1 MTDAARIVS
10 RVTGRTARAAAAL
23 LGTLALV
30 LGLATPASATP
41 ASLQHQEWWIG
52 RLGLHQSWKITKGA
66 GVTVAVLDSG
76 VDATVPDLR
85 GALVPGFTVGA
96 GSGSQLKITDPDV
109 AQDARGHGTSM
120 AVEIAGR
127 GTGPG
132 IIGVAPEAKILP
144 VLLFGDAHE
153 QWAAALNKLSAM
165 ASPPQVVDLSMLY
178 GSHPEP
184 CPSDVQQAVQ
194 RAVAK
199 GMILV
204 AGAGDQATLG
214 SQSSYPASCKGVVA
228 VGAFD
233 SDAKVGADSQR
244 QPYVS
249 LGGPGVQI
257 VGYNRARQ
265 TMTSDST
272 TDAASIVAGEFALVR
287 AHFPSLSSRQ
297 IVARMFATASKSAYS
312 GPRYGQ
318 AGDALGFGPAVA
330 YYALTKNVPANAPN
344 PVYDDLAKLGPVS
357 SPSST
362 GAASGGGSSDAPSTH
377 GNVTQSFPNSSN
389 GGSSGSNTGLIIGIV
404 VAVVVVL
411 LVGGFLLA
419 RRRGRHNAP
428 PGMP

>member
-1 MTDAARIVS
+1 MIDAARIVS

-30 LGLATPASATP
+30 LGLATPAFATP

-52 RLGLHQSWKITKGA
+52 RLGLQQSWKITKGT
-66 GVTVAVLDSG
+66 GVTVAVLDDG

-85 GALVPGFTVGA
+85 GAMVPGFAVGA
-96 GSGSQLKITDPDV
+96 SSGSQLKITDPDV

-127 GTGPG
+127 GIGPG
-132 IIGVAPEAKILP
+132 ILGVAPEAKILP
-144 VLLFGDAHE
+144 VLLFGDGHD
-153 QWAAALNKLSAM
+153 QWAAALDKLSAM

-214 SQSSYPASCKGVVA
+214 SRATYPASCKGVVA

-233 SDAKVGADSQR
+233 SDAKVSPDSQR

-272 TDAASIVAGEFALVR
+272 TDAASIVAGEIALVR
-287 AHFPSLSSRQ
+287 AHYPALSPRQ
-297 IVARMFATASKSAYS
+297 VVARMFATASKSAYS

-330 YYALTKNVPANAPN
+330 YYALTENVPANAPN
-344 PVYDDLAKLGPVS
+344 PVYDDLAKLAPA
-357 SPSST
+357 PP
-362 GAASGGGSSDAPSTH
+362 ASRGSATSDAPSTH